1 MSSEEYFEESRIKK
15 ATIEGIERVPS
26 GRIIDRVPGG
36 GLYTEEARQRRIEYL
51 FEKTGTELRE
61 VAQMRFSADQLR
73 NNCESLVGSVEI
85 PLGVAG
91 PLIVNGQNAQ
101 GHYYAPLATS
111 EGALIASIAR
121 GAKVISMAGG
131 VNAAFLGKR
140 MIRAP
145 LFEFK
150 TMPEA
155 LLFVRIVNASFVEL
169 KAQAESSSRHAVLCS
184 IEPQVSG
191 RSVHVQF
198 IYETGD
204 AAGQNMTTTGTWNA
218 VQWLQKEIAE
228 KHGIHPTAY
237 ILEANLSSD
246 KKVTYQSFIRGRG
259 SRVVADCLLPASLVR
274 RVLRVAPQQLVRGY
288 RQLASGALSA
298 GMVGMNVNIANA
310 LAAIFTATGQDI
322 ASVHE
327 SSIGQLFVELSDD
340 DSIYASLVLPSL
352 LIGTVGGGT
361 GLPEQQEC
369 LKLMGC
375 AGAGKSAAF
384 AEVIAGFCLAL
395 ELSTLSALAADEF
408 ASAHER
414 LGRNRPKP

>member
-1 MSSEEYFEESRIKK
+1 MSSHEVHEEVKIGMPTFKR
-15 ATIEGIERVPS
+15 IER
-26 GRIIDRVPGG
+26 IPGG

-51 FEKTGTELRE
+51 FEKTGNNLGK
-61 VAQMRFSADQLR
+61 VAEMRFNIDQLQ

-91 PLIVNGQNAQ
+91 PLVINGQNAH
-101 GHYYAPLATS
+101 GSYYAPLATT
-111 EGALIASIAR
+111 EGALIASISR
-121 GAKVISMAGG
+121 GAKVISMSGG

-150 TMPEA
+150 TMAEA
-155 LLFVRIVNASFVEL
+155 LLFSKFVSECFIEL
-169 KAQAESSSRHAVLCS
+169 KAQAESYSRHATLCA
-184 IEPQVSG
+184 IEPLLSG
-191 RSVHVQF
+191 RTVHVQF

-204 AAGQNMTTTGTWNA
+204 AAGQNMTTTCTWNA
-218 VQWLQKEIAE
+218 VRWLQKELSDR
-228 KHGIHPTAY
+228 HTIHPTTY
-237 ILEANLSSD
+237 VIEANLSSD

-259 SRVVADCLLPASLVR
+259 SRVVADCVIPASTLR
-274 RVLRVAPQQLVRGY
+274 RVLRVTPEQLVRGH
-288 RQLASGALSA
+288 RHVASGALSA

-310 LAAIFTATGQDI
+310 VAAIFTATGQDI

-327 SSIGQLFVELSDD
+327 SSIGHLSIEMNDD
-340 DSIYASLVLPSL
+340 ESIYASLVLPSL

-369 LKLMGC
+369 LRLMGC
-375 AGAGKSAAF
+375 AGEGKAPAF

-395 ELSTLSALAADEF
+395 ELSTLSALVSDEF

-414 LGRNRPKP
+414 LGRNRPKN